1 MSYEA
6 TQNTRQQIL
15 DFLHAN
21 PRQSAKAIGIGISE
35 GRNRTESSLR
45 MMTAR
50 GEIQKIGFGQATVYR
65 AIATTTVSAETVI
78 AEMREK
84 RNKAGAKADKVHA
97 EQGRVV
103 KPGYY
108 AQRGGNWQSK
118 SSGGQGA
125 VRVPVGV
132 VSSFGMV

>member
-35 GRNRTESSLR
+35 WRNRTESSLR

-84 RNKAGAKADKVHA
+84 RKVHA